1 LNNKY
6 FMKSQK
12 LTLPK
17 KVVRKWHEIDLSK
30 KSMGRA
36 ATKTANFLR
45 GKHKRDFVPH
55 VDMGDYVV
63 ATNVDKIKLTGR
75 KLQQK
80 VYYRHSGYLG
90 GIKNT
95 ALKDLIVKNPEEVFR
110 KAVFSMI
117 DDIKFRKTIMA
128 RLKIVKGKEHDFKI
142 D

>member
-1 LNNKY
+1 
-6 FMKSQK
+6 MKSQT

-17 KVVRKWHEIDLSK
+17 KVVRKWHVVDMSK
-30 KSMGRA
+30 KAMGRA
-36 ATKTANFLR
+36 STEIANFLR

-63 ATNVDKIKLTGR
+63 AINVDKMKFSGR
-75 KLQQK
+75 KIQQK

-95 ALKDLIVKNPEEVFR
+95 TLKDLIIKNPEEVLR

-117 DDIKFRKTIMA
+117 DDIKFRKAIML
-128 RLKIVKGKEHDFKI
+128 RLKIVKGDKHDYKI
-142 D
+142 DK

>member
-1 LNNKY
+1 
-6 FMKSQK
+6 MKSQK

-36 ATKTANFLR
+36 ATEAANFLR
-45 GKHKRDFVPH
+45 GKHKRDFAPH

-128 RLKIVKGKEHDFKI
+128 RLKIVKGIAHDFKI